1 MKKVFNIVMMALW
14 VLGTIGG
21 FGYACYSEAYLIAVG
36 CAACGYMAW
45 PTVKEYFNGL
55 VL

>member
-1 MKKVFNIVMMALW
+1 MKKVFYIVMMALW

-36 CAACGYMAW
+36 CAACGYMSW
-45 PTVKEYFNGL
+45 NTVRNYANKL
-55 VL
+55 ML